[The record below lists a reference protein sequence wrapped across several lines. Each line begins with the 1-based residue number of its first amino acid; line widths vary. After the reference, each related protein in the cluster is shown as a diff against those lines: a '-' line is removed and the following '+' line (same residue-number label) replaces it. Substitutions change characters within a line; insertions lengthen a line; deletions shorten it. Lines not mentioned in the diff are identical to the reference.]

1 MDNDTRTA
9 TGYTEGFTPYAQ
21 VPKWVLRD
29 PKLSH
34 GAVRLYG
41 VIMSYA
47 DNATRFAFPSR
58 ETLAANM
65 GVSVRSIGNYI
76 SELEDREMVKVNRRR
91 NKRTGNYYSNSYT
104 LVFQD
109 PTQDS
114 PEETECPR
122 RAETECPLT
131 RPTTLLTKP
140 TSVSPLIPESETTV
154 APLLPDGTQG
164 HAQTSKGSQADPLG
178 PTWYHSEK
186 RQYILQLIRTTALSK
201 AQHNTDYWDRLYDLG
216 AALEEMFNDDE
227 IIMWLIEDRG
237 WEPPRK
243 AVDKFEAAKWLN
255 ELIGT
260 WREELPRLS
269 FPAEGLAA

>member
-1 MDNDTRTA
+1 MGNDTRTA

-29 PKLSH
+29 PELSH

-76 SELEDREMVKVNRRR
+76 SELENRKMVKVDHRR

-131 RPTTLLTKP
+131 RPTNKTITTSSIAFDHKIEPKPLSPSPSGDGHTLSKQL
-140 TSVSPLIPESETTV
+140 
-154 APLLPDGTQG
+154 G
-164 HAQTSKGSQADPLG
+164 TSKEV
-178 PTWYHSEK
+178 TRY
-186 RQYILQLIRTTALSK
+186 LIDIVLAIYNSGERWWNENSYWVELETAFEEYL
-201 AQHNTDYWDRLYDLG
+201 DLEAG
-216 AALEEMFNDDE
+216 DAIAN
-227 IIMWLIEDRG
+227 RG
-237 WEPPRK
+237 WDARLEKIMRDNLH
-243 AVDKFEAAKWLN
+243 VGERYAASVYLGMLHN
-255 ELIGT
+255 YV
-260 WREELPRLS
+260 RS
-269 FPAEGLAA
+269 H